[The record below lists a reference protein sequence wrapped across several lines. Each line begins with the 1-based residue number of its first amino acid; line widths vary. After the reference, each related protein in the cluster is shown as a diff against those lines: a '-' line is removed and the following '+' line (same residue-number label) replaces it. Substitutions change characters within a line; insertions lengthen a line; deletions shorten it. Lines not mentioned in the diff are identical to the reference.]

1 MQMTSAQQ
9 AQTAQATSDHY
20 YAEEYP
26 ALPYAAPSLR
36 IVGGI
41 LDLVVLASLALIWA
55 SMAGFYLLTQ
65 TDWGNDSTYSNGVE
79 LTAVLILASY
89 ALVVPAYFFALWWW
103 RGQTIGQ
110 MAVRIMVTD
119 RDGYHISFWQALLR
133 TLAAHSG
140 FRAAAGNR
148 LLRDVL

>member
-1 MQMTSAQQ
+1 
-9 AQTAQATSDHY
+9 
-20 YAEEYP
+20 
-26 ALPYAAPSLR
+26 
-36 IVGGI
+36 
-41 LDLVVLASLALIWA
+41 
-55 SMAGFYLLTQ
+55 MAGFYLLTQ

-133 TLAAHSG
+133 TLLIPVSVLPLGIGFFAMFFDKETRAVHDMISG
-140 FRAAAGNR
+140 TV
-148 LLRDVL
+148 VLELP